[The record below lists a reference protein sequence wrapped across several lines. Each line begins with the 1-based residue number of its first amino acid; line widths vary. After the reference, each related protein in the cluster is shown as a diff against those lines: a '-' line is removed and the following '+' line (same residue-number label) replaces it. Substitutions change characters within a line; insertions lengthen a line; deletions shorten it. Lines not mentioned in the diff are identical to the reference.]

1 MTRPVDWIV
10 VSALAL
16 PHMLYSFVWLNNRA
30 WRKLFQK
37 NSVHFFACI
46 ASLLKVVQF
55 TALALW
61 YNVNDHKLD
70 PRLTA
75 PSQLLVAVLLI
86 GAGQLF
92 NFSTFKAIGEPGLG
106 HKVPW
111 CTGFPFNVVRH
122 PQYVGS
128 VLSIWGGV
136 ILAFHQ
142 SPPGLVALA
151 TYWSLLYLITGAVEQ
166 FL

>member
-86 GAGQLF
+86 GAGQL
-92 NFSTFKAIGEPGLG
+92 G